1 MTVRDY
7 IKSIEITDFSI
18 EKCRKK
24 IERLE
29 NLAENR
35 SSMRYDNDRIQS
47 SKSKDRIGDLAV
59 IIALE
64 KDKLLALEEKNE
76 KKLDYLEEQINKVD
90 DLDFRKILYYRH
102 LEKMRYEDIADIL
115 DCRPQTVQN
124 KHSKAMKEFVKV
136 FIIPKVEE
144 SK

>member
-59 IIALE
+59 IIASE
-64 KDKLLALEEKNE
+64 RDKLSALEEKNE
-76 KKLDYLEEQINKVD
+76 KKLDYLEEQIDKIDN
-90 DLDFRKILYYRH
+90 LDFRKILYYRH

-115 DCRPQTVQN
+115 DASPQTIQN